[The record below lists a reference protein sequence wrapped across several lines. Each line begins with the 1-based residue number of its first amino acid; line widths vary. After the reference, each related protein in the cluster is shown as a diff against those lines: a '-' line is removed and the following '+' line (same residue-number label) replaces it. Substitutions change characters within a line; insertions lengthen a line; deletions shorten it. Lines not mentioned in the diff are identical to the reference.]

1 MLEVLIHGFFGGGTS
16 GFWGGQVVLVIHLSV
31 GQVDFL
37 TKFEPCYQYHSYIYY
52 TYQLVSFCFNAIED
66 QY

>member
-1 MLEVLIHGFFGGGTS
+1 MLEVLIHGFLGGGTS

-37 TKFEPCYQYHSYIYY
+37 TKFEPWDLLTGHHGGVIRDKLRAMYQMH
-52 TYQLVSFCFNAIED
+52 T
-66 QY
+66 